1 MQTFV
6 CKGFD
11 HGGHCSVLYDL
22 IYKRPEVGLL
32 LEEKR
37 SGLNVLKEKKIR
49 EEKVGLKY
57 LWALAP

>member
-11 HGGHCSVLYDL
+11 HGGHYSVLYDL
-22 IYKRPEVGLL
+22 INKRPEVGLL

-37 SGLNVLKEKKIR
+37 SGLNVLKEKKTS

-57 LWALAP
+57 LRTLAP